1 MAFIPVPNVAQAQV
15 FGRIDGQ
22 TTINDL
28 YFATEAPPVTLGQLD
43 ALALAL
49 NDWFSASILTLLS
62 ASYSYEH
69 VRVRDLTSQAGFVV
83 ERSDSA
89 GPGGAGGA
97 FVPNNVAPCISFRT
111 AIAGRSGRGRNYI
124 PGVPQSVIS
133 GNTISPGFI
142 ADTTIAYQGL
152 LATGSFKPS
161 GWTWVVVSR
170 FTLNAPRPAGVA
182 NAVLSVLYTDTTV
195 DSQRRRLP
203 GRGI

>member
-49 NDWFSASILTLLS
+49 DAWFSASILTLLS

-152 LATGSFKPS
+152 LATGSFKPA

>member
-1 MAFIPVPNVAQAQV
+1 MAFIPVPDVAQAQI

-28 YFATEAPPVTLGQLD
+28 YFASESPPVTLGQLEV
-43 ALALAL
+43 LALGLA
-49 NDWFSASILTLLS
+49 DWFSASLLTLLS
-62 ASYSYEH
+62 ASFAFERVH
-69 VRVRDLTSQAGFVV
+69 VRDLTTQAGFSVDQ
-83 ERSDSA
+83 SAGA

-111 AIAGRSGRGRNYI
+111 QIAGRSGRGRNYI
-124 PGVPQSVIS
+124 PGVPQSVIT

-152 LATGSFKPS
+152 LDTGSFKPT

-203 GRGI
+203 GRGA